1 MGAGASVDLNQ
12 ETLNVK
18 VISELMKSEEA
29 RVKLFDHIAEFKVPG
44 DHTSHIKGKIGL
56 VKIVAYFIDPKNT
69 LYPGF
74 VVNVDIINEALK
86 HVLRKK
92 EKKTSHKKTKNS
104 KHIKDENITVNDFH
118 AFFPIL
124 LLFQKLYKV
133 FDSVDNIIVPDS
145 RILKGEFMRIR
156 KQLDKIDDLQLIDS
170 DSITE
175 EMWQQAWDEMNTD
188 KNDFI
193 SFHEACEY
201 ALDHIHTAF
210 NYAHKDVDELE
221 DVPEV
226 VVILGSVKTPVAEV
240 PVAEVPVAE
249 APVAEVPVAEVPVAE
264 VPVTEVPI
272 PAPSE

>member
-29 RVKLFDHIAEFKVPG
+29 RVKLFNHIEEFKVPG

-92 EKKTSHKKTKNS
+92 EKKSSHKKTKNS
-104 KHIKDENITVNDFH
+104 KHIKDENMTVNDFH

-156 KQLDKIDDLQLIDS
+156 KQLDKIDDLQLIDP

-175 EMWQQAWDEMNTD
+175 EMWQKAWDEMNTD

-201 ALDHIHTAF
+201 TLDHIHAAF
-210 NYAHKDVDELE
+210 NYSQKDVDELE
-221 DVPEV
+221 DEPEAGV
-226 VVILGSVKTPVAEV
+226 LLGSVKTQVPVVPVVVAEVPVVVAEVPVVVAEV
-240 PVAEVPVAE
+240 PVAEVS
-249 APVAEVPVAEVPVAE
+249 
-264 VPVTEVPI
+264 I